1 MRIDKVLANLNY
13 GSRKEVHDLIKKGL
27 VKVNSLVVRDKG
39 FAIDPDRDTVQVRE
53 EVVDTTLRI
62 YIKLNKPAGY
72 ITATED
78 KNGPSVMDL
87 LPPRFLKLGVVPVGR
102 LDKDTEGL
110 LLFSTDGKWGHRI
123 INGKKSIEKK
133 YFFTYEGVINKDG
146 LEQIGKGLE
155 LRDGTQYKPAI
166 IDLTKPNEG
175 EIIVTEGK
183 YHQVKR
189 MIQAIGGTV
198 TYLKRMSIGPITLAD
213 IEEVGTFSPLTPS
226 EIDSF

>member
-123 INGKKSIEKK
+123 INGKKSIEKLGGIW
-133 YFFTYEGVINKDG
+133 T
-146 LEQIGKGLE
+146 GK
-155 LRDGTQYKPAI
+155 
-166 IDLTKPNEG
+166 
-175 EIIVTEGK
+175 
-183 YHQVKR
+183 
-189 MIQAIGGTV
+189 
-198 TYLKRMSIGPITLAD
+198 
-213 IEEVGTFSPLTPS
+213 
-226 EIDSF
+226 